1 MNNRFEFPLLRSL
14 NTLLLAGIFATL
26 ILILLQIRGPLLV
39 RGRVAADIYEP
50 LKVEIDSDSQPVEV
64 KISR

>member
-1 MNNRFEFPLLRSL
+1 MNNTFQFPLLRTL

-26 ILILLQIRGPLLV
+26 ILILLHIRGPLLV

-50 LKVEIDSDSQPVEV
+50 LKVEIDDQPVEV

>member
-1 MNNRFEFPLLRSL
+1 MNNTFEFPLLRTL

-26 ILILLQIRGPLLV
+26 ILILLHIRGPLLV

-50 LKVEIDSDSQPVEV
+50 LKVEIDDQPVEV
-64 KISR
+64 EISR